1 MGVLSR
7 QEMVDIIK
15 RGESVHY
22 DGVIHWQEGTLP
34 SEAEMAIGDESR
46 MRAAEDSLENQ
57 IALLAAE
64 KAKLTAARQ
73 QGKGDPAQANAD
85 ARLAEEAGV
94 GTAEGRRTREEADA
108 DEAFRREEA
117 ARRSVSDDA
126 AAKAAQDLA
135 KEQERR
141 DAEEKKAEERRVAE
155 EEKAAEESRKRAEAE
170 AAGDSKPAGHGKG
183 K

>member
-22 DGVIHWQEGTLP
+22 NGVIHWQEGTLP

-64 KAKLTAARQ
+64 K
-73 QGKGDPAQANAD
+73 
-85 ARLAEEAGV
+85 
-94 GTAEGRRTREEADA
+94 
-108 DEAFRREEA
+108 
-117 ARRSVSDDA
+117 
-126 AAKAAQDLA
+126 AKAAQDLA

-170 AAGDSKPAGHGKG
+170 AAGESKPAGHGKG

>member
-1 MGVLSR
+1 LTS
-7 QEMVDIIK
+7 
-15 RGESVHY
+15 S
-22 DGVIHWQEGTLP
+22 
-34 SEAEMAIGDESR
+34 S
-46 MRAAEDSLENQ
+46 AANPCITTAS
-57 IALLAAE
+57 
-64 KAKLTAARQ
+64 AARQ

-94 GTAEGRRTREEADA
+94 GTAEGRRNREEADA

-141 DAEEKKAEERRVAE
+141 DAEE
-155 EEKAAEESRKRAEAE
+155 EKAAEESRKRAEAE